1 MLEFGLL
8 VLGHEILGFYLVV
21 DLSLLFVLDLQ
32 DLDSFLVLLAMG
44 RELHV
49 FLSEFF
55 NEFVELVGLE
65 KSLMVLVIEL
75 LDLLLIVL

>member
-1 MLEFGLL
+1 M
-8 VLGHEILGFYLVV
+8 
-21 DLSLLFVLDLQ
+21 LDLQ
-32 DLDSFLVLLAMG
+32 DLYSLLVFLTMG